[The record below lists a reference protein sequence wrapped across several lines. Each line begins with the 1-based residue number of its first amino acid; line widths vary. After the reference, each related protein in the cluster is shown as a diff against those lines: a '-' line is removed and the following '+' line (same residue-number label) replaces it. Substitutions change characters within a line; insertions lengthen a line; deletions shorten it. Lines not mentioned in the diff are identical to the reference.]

1 MITFRKSPRKSNL
14 NYEFLSL
21 LVQRLKNYTAFFLQ
35 RSTSNTRNFTLERVA
50 TLTAREPHTTET
62 LAAWAAADPLV
73 QDNVGADQNDQI
85 SDAAVNTQRTVTQE
99 EKKKRPSLAHRRCKK
114 KIGAEEAISRTAKQR
129 TSAVYKDFC
138 WTTDLLGSTHAQDR
152 N

>member
-1 MITFRKSPRKSNL
+1 
-14 NYEFLSL
+14 
-21 LVQRLKNYTAFFLQ
+21 
-35 RSTSNTRNFTLERVA
+35 VA

-129 TSAVYKDFC
+129 TLYTETALDQDLKQNNLLR
-138 WTTDLLGSTHAQDR
+138 TDTW
-152 N
+152 